1 MNILFFLIPKEK
13 VAYVDNSATLRQVLE
28 KMRVHRYT
36 TIPVITHDGKYD
48 GVLSEGDLLYY
59 MVDQKL
65 TTEQTETINL
75 KKVKRSKVYT
85 PIKIDANIEDLIDL
99 STQQNFIP
107 IIDDFNHFIG
117 IVTRKD
123 IILQLKKYLS
133 DHE

>member
-59 MVDQKL
+59 MVDQKI